1 MTKHIKEND
10 RLRKIVESFP
20 KLTITVLADLVA
32 DEFVFGEISRV
43 SREAPVLIL
52 QHRDRKVVPG
62 GGANAIYNLADL
74 GVNVLPVGVVGDDE
88 PGRLLLRAFR
98 HKRIPVSG
106 VLKDK
111 TYSTVTK
118 TRILAGFAH
127 TAGQQVVRL
136 DREPVEGPN
145 SHLRRELVLAAREY
159 ARASDALLVSDY
171 GYGAATP
178 ALLNVIREKR
188 GLDKVPVTL
197 DSRHRMLEFSGITA
211 ATPNESEVEEVL
223 GIRIGNDWERLL
235 AAGDQITGAMDLES
249 LLITRG
255 KDGLVVFPRRHKPV
269 DIPIYGSDE
278 VADVTGAGDTV
289 IATFTAALA
298 ADATAEEAAHLAN
311 YAGGIVVMKRGTA
324 TVSQQELLEAL
335 DKSAAGRARTL
346 EGGGALPSP
355 GGAEPRHHTNVVWA
369 KFEFIDHIIPSE
381 DRFAPRT
388 SAACGGM
395 AERWRSGHPGQR
407 LFRRAARRPC
417 SLPALRSGVGRQAD
431 CRGQQRCFRARVK
444 GRRAARDAG

>member
-10 RLRKIVESFP
+10 RLRRLVESFP
-20 KLTITVLADLVA
+20 KLTVTVLADLVA

-52 QHRDRKVVPG
+52 KHRDRRIVPG

-88 PGRLLLRAFR
+88 AGKALLRAFR

-106 VLKDK
+106 ILKHK
-111 TYSTVTK
+111 TYTTVTK

-127 TAGQQVVRL
+127 TAGQQVVRI
-136 DREPVEGPN
+136 DREPAEGPD
-145 SHLRRELVLAAREY
+145 SHLRRELVLAARQY
-159 ARASDALLVSDY
+159 TRASDALLISDY

-178 ALLNVIREKR
+178 SLLNLIREKR
-188 GLDKVPVTL
+188 SFNKVPVTL

-211 ATPNESEVEEVL
+211 ATPNEAEVEEVL
-223 GIRIGNDWERLL
+223 GIHIGNNRDRLL
-235 AAGDQITGAMDLES
+235 AAGEQLAGEMDLES

-255 KDGLVVFPRRHKPV
+255 KDGMVIFPRRHKPV
-269 DIPIYGSDE
+269 EIPIYGSDQ

-298 ADATAEEAAHLAN
+298 TGATSEEAAQLAN

-335 DKSAAGRARTL
+335 DKA
-346 EGGGALPSP
+346 P
-355 GGAEPRHHTNVVWA
+355 
-369 KFEFIDHIIPSE
+369 
-381 DRFAPRT
+381 RFAP
-388 SAACGGM
+388 
-395 AERWRSGHPGQR
+395 
-407 LFRRAARRPC
+407 
-417 SLPALRSGVGRQAD
+417 AD
-431 CRGQQRCFRARVK
+431 
-444 GRRAARDAG
+444 